1 MCIRDSPITATASKS
16 RSLDHAF
23 FGGEPA
29 PGFMVK
35 GRRRLPPVGRVNA
48 DGSGPETLRGSNKK
62 HNKGNKRSKQR
73 SGAGYA

>member
-1 MCIRDSPITATASKS
+1 
-16 RSLDHAF
+16 
-23 FGGEPA
+23 
-29 PGFMVK
+29 MVK